1 MGKSNKFSPALREG
15 AVRMVQRITFP
26 INPGNP
32 A

>member
-1 MGKSNKFSPALREG
+1 MDKSDKFSPALREG
-15 AVRMVQRITFP
+15 AVRMVQRITLP